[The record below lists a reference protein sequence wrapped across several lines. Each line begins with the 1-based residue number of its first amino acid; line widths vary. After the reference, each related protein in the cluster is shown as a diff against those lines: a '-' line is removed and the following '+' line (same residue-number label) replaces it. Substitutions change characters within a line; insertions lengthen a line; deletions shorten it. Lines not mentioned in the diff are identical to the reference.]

1 MIRLMRTCLAI
12 VVLCFVSIHC
22 QRNKASEEREKP
34 AETIQWL
41 NDLTVGFQKA
51 EQESKPLMI
60 EFTADWCPN
69 CRMMEDS
76 VFSHPEV
83 IRKAGQ
89 FVPIQID
96 VDKQL
101 GIANQYQ
108 ANARKYGGIGI
119 PNVLFLNREGEKL
132 MHVIGYLND
141 RKFLAKMDSVL
152 IMHRARE
159 NL

>member
-1 MIRLMRTCLAI
+1 VDKTKTIGSIPWSADLA
-12 VVLCFVSIHC
+12 
-22 QRNKASEEREKP
+22 A
-34 AETIQWL
+34 
-41 NDLTVGFQKA
+41 GFQKA

-60 EFTADWCPN
+60 EFTADWCPY

-76 VFSHPEV
+76 VFSRPEV

-89 FVPIQID
+89 FIPIRID

-101 GIANQYQ
+101 GIANQYH
-108 ANARKYGGIGI
+108 ANARKYGGSGI
-119 PNVLFLNREGEKL
+119 PNVLFLNCEGEKL

-141 RKFLAKMDSVL
+141 RELLAKMDSVL
-152 IMHRARE
+152 IMHRTQE